1 MTHTRSMSAFLVVGL
16 TLSLTHGAAA
26 QTPSADEKALA
37 AYELTMPVVRKAA
50 AVTIALAEIE
60 AKQKAADPT
69 LQEMMKLQAQISA
82 IEDKDERTE
91 AEEKQLDKLYERQQ
105 ALEEERQRAD
115 EAEDAKSDGVDNN
128 NSQTLAG
135 MEAAFKKQPE
145 AMRLLAAQGL
155 SSREYW
161 LCMMALMQAA
171 MVEDFSQGKA
181 DLKALPPGVNP
192 DNLRFIRENK
202 AELEKLQS
210 EMARASKK

>member
-1 MTHTRSMSAFLVVGL
+1 
-16 TLSLTHGAAA
+16 
-26 QTPSADEKALA
+26 
-37 AYELTMPVVRKAA
+37 
-50 AVTIALAEIE
+50 
-60 AKQKAADPT
+60 
-69 LQEMMKLQAQISA
+69 
-82 IEDKDERTE
+82 
-91 AEEKQLDKLYERQQ
+91 
-105 ALEEERQRAD
+105 
-115 EAEDAKSDGVDNN
+115 
-128 NSQTLAG
+128 

-171 MVEDFSQGKA
+171 LVEGFSQGKA

-210 EMARASKK
+210 EMARAASRLPRSGPPRGSGPPRASAAPPHLPHVRNSPSTPA